1 MLAKTFIGMT
11 LLHDDEAGVTVR
23 GSNEVGALRDDSSLH
38 ARVCA
43 GQLMAGALA
52 CSRTHTLRDL

>member
-23 GSNEVGALRDDSSLH
+23 GSNEVGALRDDSSLR
-38 ARVCA
+38 ARVYA
-43 GQLMAGALA
+43 GQLMAGALTRA
-52 CSRTHTLRDL
+52 RTYPSRGL